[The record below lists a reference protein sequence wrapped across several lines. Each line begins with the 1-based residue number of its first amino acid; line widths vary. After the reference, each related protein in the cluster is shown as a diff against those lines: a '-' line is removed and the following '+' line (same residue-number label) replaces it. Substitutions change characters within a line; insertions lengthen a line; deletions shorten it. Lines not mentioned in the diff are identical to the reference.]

1 MHSTF
6 HLMSVWR
13 KVFTNVAQFFN
24 IIFHFFC
31 FTFFFVLVAG
41 ESIRYLGRWENG
53 ILAISNYRLFI
64 KHTTKLSEVSIPIRL
79 IEAVQIKDMF
89 QLIISCRDAVTYSC
103 TFTTSEAC
111 LEWHNRISSVT
122 GVPEQLE
129 QLFAFPFHAW
139 VSESAGSLDQ
149 EWYNRLQHSS
159 DYDDDFRRDV
169 DRLQFD
175 LKGAW
180 RISNINAEFK
190 LCQSYPKKLIVP
202 ACIPDETLQNVAS
215 FRSSRRIPA
224 VTWRHSSG
232 AVIARSSQPEVGWL
246 GWRNSKDEQL
256 LKALSD
262 ACSFD
267 NGKAKHQTDS
277 DFDTSSLDTSQ
288 TENVH
293 MDKPKKVLIVD
304 ARSYASAVTNRARGG
319 GVECPEYYPSAEIQ
333 FMNLGNIHA
342 IRKSFHSLRFLC
354 ASPSDIPNWY
364 SLLER
369 TMWLQHMSGLL
380 AASVIVTHA
389 IERNNRPVLVH
400 CSDGWDRTPQI
411 CATAQLCLDPYY
423 RTIEGFRVLVE
434 KEWLSFGHKFGDRC
448 GHGVGSE
455 ETNERCPVFLQWID
469 CVHQIHRQFPC
480 SFEFSMSYLIKL
492 AQHVHSCLFGTFL
505 CNTMKERLEN
515 SIPDRTFSVWPFVS
529 TAIYKN
535 PLYQPNREKVL
546 WPAHNVRDL
555 SFWSDVFLGSFNHH
569 QNHEETSNIEEV
581 EAPIDKSMTK
591 TRSFDDL
598 VKEMKNRERR
608 LSDPSISI
616 GEANLSMP
624 LNIFQEDGEDYNDST
639 ISDNMR
645 SLIIQNGSNGEDV
658 ERVDK
663 EGTPNII
670 VELSNSE
677 NVTPTNTEDISLYK
691 TENDLSSS
699 IGPDVVP
706 TNIENTS
713 TLIEASSDTLVP
725 DETETEHEVAE
736 NSTTNGTILNQSEH
750 QEHDETVST

>member
-1 MHSTF
+1 M
-6 HLMSVWR
+6 
-13 KVFTNVAQFFN
+13 
-24 IIFHFFC
+24 
-31 FTFFFVLVAG
+31 AG
-41 ESIRYLGRWENG
+41 ESVKFLGRWENG

-64 KHTTKLSEVSIPIRL
+64 QHSTKLSEVSIPVRL
-79 IEAVQIKDMF
+79 IESVQIKDIF
-89 QLIISCRDAVTYSC
+89 LLIIYCKDAVTYSC

-111 LEWHNRISSVT
+111 LEWHNRISSSTVT

-129 QLFAFPFHAW
+129 HLFAFPFHAW

-159 DYDDDFRRDV
+159 GHDEDFRRDV

-180 RISNINAEFK
+180 RVSNINSEFK
-190 LCQSYPKKLIVP
+190 LCQSYPKQLIVP
-202 ACIPDETLQNVAS
+202 ACIPDDTLQNVAS

-256 LKALSD
+256 LKALAD

-267 NGKAKHQTDS
+267 NGKLKPHLDS
-277 DFDTSSLDTSQ
+277 DYDTSSLDTSQ
-288 TENVH
+288 TENVNI
-293 MDKPKKVLIVD
+293 DKPKKILIVD

-319 GVECPEYYPSAEIQ
+319 GVECPEYYTSAEIQ

-342 IRKSFHSLRFLC
+342 IRKSFHALRFLC

-369 TMWLQHMSGLL
+369 TLWLQHLSGLL
-380 AASVIVTHA
+380 AASVIVCHA
-389 IERNNRPVLVH
+389 IEKNNRPVLVH

-411 CATAQLCLDPYY
+411 VATAQLCLDPFY

-469 CVHQIHRQFPC
+469 CVQQIHRQFPC

-515 SIPDRTFSVWPFVS
+515 SIPDRTFSVWPFLS

-555 SFWSDVFLGSFNHH
+555 AFWKDVYLGSFNHH
-569 QNHEETSNIEEV
+569 QSYDETANMEEV
-581 EAPIDKSMTK
+581 EAPKSMTK

-598 VKEMKNRERR
+598 VKEMKCRETSRR
-608 LSDPSISI
+608 LSDPSITI
-616 GEANLSMP
+616 GDAEMPLP
-624 LNIFQEDGEDYNDST
+624 LNIFQEDAEDFIEST
-639 ISDNMR
+639 LSDNID
-645 SLIIQNGSNGEDV
+645 SLVIQNGNENG
-658 ERVDK
+658 
-663 EGTPNII
+663 
-670 VELSNSE
+670 
-677 NVTPTNTEDISLYK
+677 
-691 TENDLSSS
+691 NDLAEVRANEISD
-699 IGPDVVP
+699 IIEKCNGACDETPPDMSEKF
-706 TNIENTS
+706 IQNTS
-713 TLIEASSDTLVP
+713 NLFEASSDTLVP
-725 DETETEHEVAE
+725 DDAEGDTADKDSILTE
-736 NSTTNGTILNQSEH
+736 SILNQSKH
-750 QEHDETVST
+750 QTIDETVSLPITC